1 MDLALN
7 IFLWHFV
14 SHYAQQPMQHMTFCN
29 QTANGHWQTSPPLPF
44 SILLEQIA
52 LFAQKNPSATCK
64 IKLTPLIICVKQIYY
79 NFHYTQFIASQ
90 NHTGTSAFF
99 ARNMYWDTDWGLS
112 TGQKTGDNTLYKSS
126 YLVKPQ
132 KKMRQNSEQSFSYF
146 SNSVSRMQDQ
156 WMKHFD
162 QPRKTSVIL

>member
-1 MDLALN
+1 
-7 IFLWHFV
+7 
-14 SHYAQQPMQHMTFCN
+14 MQHMTFCN

-90 NHTGTSAFF
+90 NHTGTSAFLPEICIETQTEDYQL
-99 ARNMYWDTDWGLS
+99 A
-112 TGQKTGDNTLYKSS
+112 K
-126 YLVKPQ
+126 KPG
-132 KKMRQNSEQSFSYF
+132 
-146 SNSVSRMQDQ
+146 
-156 WMKHFD
+156 
-162 QPRKTSVIL
+162 TILCINLLT